1 MQPSF
6 DGSWN
11 RLSPPPLVS
20 PHNAMQQAPI
30 SVVAAVIQRDGRY
43 LVGRRP
49 PDKRHG
55 GLWEFPGGKVD
66 AGESMLD
73 AIRRELI
80 EELAVSTSHIG
91 RTLFSS
97 RDGDTP
103 FVIHF
108 VEVEIEGEPVPREH
122 TEVAWVT
129 PSELGALSLAP
140 ADAAFVGELDGLGG

>member
-1 MQPSF
+1 
-6 DGSWN
+6 
-11 RLSPPPLVS
+11 
-20 PHNAMQQAPI
+20 MQQAPI

-108 VEVEIEGEPVPREH
+108 VEVEIEGEPVPHEH

>member
-6 DGSWN
+6 DGFGN
-11 RLSPPPLVS
+11 RLSPPPLVK
-20 PHNAMQQAPI
+20 PRNAMQPAPI
-30 SVVAAVIQRDGRY
+30 SVVAAVIRRDGRY

-49 PDKRHG
+49 PNKRHG

-108 VEVEIEGEPVPREH
+108 VEVEIEGKPVPREH